1 MRKQAREKIERI
13 EEPLVG
19 VSQATLTASFYYL
32 KITLYNNN
40 WECKYIPHPILIP
53 LLNIL
58 DFALGAACNRH
69 S

>member
-1 MRKQAREKIERI
+1 M

-19 VSQATLTASFYYL
+19 VSRATLMAGFRHL
-32 KITLYNNN
+32 KITLRDDN
-40 WECKYIPHPILIP
+40 WERKYVPRPILIL

-58 DFALGAACNRH
+58 DFILRATYNRY

>member
-1 MRKQAREKIERI
+1 M

-19 VSQATLTASFYYL
+19 VSRAMLTAGFCHL
-32 KITLYNNN
+32 KITSRDDN
-40 WECKYIPHPILIP
+40 WERKYVPRPILTP

-58 DFALGAACNRH
+58 DFALGATYNRY

>member
-1 MRKQAREKIERI
+1 M

-19 VSQATLTASFYYL
+19 VSQATLTASFRHS
-32 KITLYNNN
+32 KITLYNDN
-40 WECKYIPHPILIP
+40 WERKYVPRPILTP

-58 DFALGAACNRH
+58 DFALRAAYNRY